1 MVICFAQGNY
11 INTRATVETAVAP
24 RTAYPEAY
32 APLRVRTRV
41 QQVRR
46 PCRGYGVG
54 TPRLTFAHVPT
65 QVTETVEGVESER
78 GGEDELASV
87 FDSVGHA
94 GNEFDD
100 VRRVEGGGRD
110 EVSKSVAVQNCVRS
124 STPRP

>member
-1 MVICFAQGNY
+1 MVICFAEGNY

-46 PCRGYGVG
+46 PCRGYAVG

-78 GGEDELASV
+78 GGEDE
-87 FDSVGHA
+87 G
-94 GNEFDD
+94 G
-100 VRRVEGGGRD
+100 RGQWKGGGGRLGLGKKR
-110 EVSKSVAVQNCVRS
+110 VPSCFYFFLVFVFLA
-124 STPRP
+124 